1 MVLDRLKA
9 VTIRAGHDPALRS
22 FLLNICEAG
31 ALLQL
36 PPRLNDR
43 PATEIIRLRL
53 VDGQPRMLMKTYAPS
68 RLLPDAIQRDFPE
81 AGAGQSILRIFS
93 GRFGLQWPA
102 VYENIS
108 PVMADANP
116 AATFGIPP
124 GSPLLRQTKSAL
136 TLTPT
141 PTPTRPRTRPPK
153 LTLSLFGPKR
163 CCHQKSGPLGR

>member
-22 FLLNICEAG
+22 VLLNICEAG

-36 PPRLNDR
+36 PP
-43 PATEIIRLRL
+43 
-53 VDGQPRMLMKTYAPS
+53 
-68 RLLPDAIQRDFPE
+68 DAMQRDFPE

-93 GRFGLQWPA
+93 GRFGLQFPA
-102 VYENIS
+102 VCENIS

-124 GSPLLRQTKSAL
+124 GSTLLRQTESAL
-136 TLTPT
+136 TLTP
-141 PTPTRPRTRPPK
+141 TRPPK
-153 LTLSLFGPKR
+153 LTLSLPGPKR
-163 CCHQKSGPLGR
+163 CCHPKNGPLGR